1 MFSESNILT
10 NLRGT
15 LILLP
20 WALNLVLMDLILSL
34 LLPVSYFFPNW
45 VYDVSSFIGSAN
57 WNWIQSVFEVLNGE
71 KITISGDVLPEGESA
86 IVISNHASWTDF
98 YMIQA
103 LAIRAGMLGRCRWF
117 SKIELRYVPLLGWAI
132 WAMGMPMVSRKWMK
146 DKTEMD
152 RVFNGIVVKKWPT
165 CMSAGSYTVIGANYM
180 TGLISFSESTRFTTK
195 KYEETKKWC
204 KENDRPIPKHLLYPR
219 TKGFVTT
226 VQHLR
231 RAKHMKAVHD
241 ITIAY
246 GHNNK
251 FHEAPTI
258 WESISRGDLSRN
270 RGYKFHVD
278 VKRIPLEELPESD
291 AELAKWLETRWIE
304 KGEYLDA
311 KRQEWARG
319 TVSPPMKS

>member
-1 MFSESNILT
+1 MVIV
-10 NLRGT
+10 
-15 LILLP
+15 LP
-20 WALNLVLMDLILSL
+20 WVLHLVLMDLILSL

-45 VYDVSSFIGSAN
+45 VYDASSFVAFTN
-57 WNWIQSVFEVLNGE
+57 WKWIQTIFQVFNGG
-71 KITISGDVLPEGESA
+71 KITMSGDSLPEGESA
-86 IVISNHASWTDF
+86 IVIANHVSWTDF

-117 SKIELRYVPLLGWAI
+117 AKIELRWVPLLGWGI

-146 DKTEMD
+146 DKTELD

-165 CMSAGSYTVIGANYM
+165 W
-180 TGLISFSESTRFTTK
+180 LISFSEATRFTPK
-195 KYEETKKWC
+195 KYEETKVWC
-204 KENDRPIPKHLLYPR
+204 KEKNRPIPKHLLYPR

-231 RAKHMKAVHD
+231 KAKHMKAVYD

-246 GHNNK
+246 GHHDK
-251 FHEAPTI
+251 FLEAPSI
-258 WESISRGDLSRN
+258 WESLSCGGLSGH

-278 VKRIPLEELPESD
+278 VKRIPLEDLPGSD
-291 AELAKWLETRWIE
+291 TELAKWLEIRWME

-311 KRQEWARG
+311 KREEWARVG
-319 TVSPPMKS
+319 ALAASVKA